1 MPEGQSAAISSRIAY
16 RQPEQ
21 REHEMAVMN
30 LLDDESGRQAFRLF
44 QTFNVHK
51 REGRM
56 GVAVVRNDWGGQV
69 STLAIQRSER
79 G

>member
-1 MPEGQSAAISSRIAY
+1 MLSTLRSAGIPLVQADLMPEGQSAAISSRIAY

-30 LLDDESGRQAFRLF
+30 LLDDESGRQAFRLV

-51 REGRM
+51 
-56 GVAVVRNDWGGQV
+56 
-69 STLAIQRSER
+69 
-79 G
+79 